1 MPFPGSP
8 SSQLRAVT
16 KDDAGDIGVP
26 CGLLLVWTFSADH
39 NNNVPFDRLYV
50 GGTGNINIKDLKNQN
65 VLLSSVPVGM
75 LNVQGKRVLSTNT
88 TATNI
93 VAVND

>member
-8 SSQLRAVT
+8 SSQLRAVV
-16 KDDAGDIGVP
+16 KDDAGDVGTPV
-26 CGLLLVWTFSADH
+26 GLLLALTYSADH
-39 NNNVPFDRLYV
+39 KNNVPFDRLWV

-65 VLLSSVPVGM
+65 VLLSAVPVGM
-75 LNVQGKRVLSTNT
+75 LNVQGKRVLSTST
-88 TATNI
+88 TATDI